1 MSSWLPSGAVA
12 RWVYLLVVV
21 ASLSLIIFA
30 RPVMSLWAERRAAV
44 ELSAGR
50 VAAAESWID
59 RARAM
64 GADDAT
70 LWILTAR
77 CHRHREQQD
86 AWERALAEAEA
97 IAPDAQATRAERR
110 MGALRWVGDR
120 SIPADE
126 LGRLVDAGVPR
137 DEASLAVAMG
147 YLVSGRFDRC
157 ERLLSLWERETG
169 VPQQPAFVRGVWAQI
184 RQEWDEASGHFGQA
198 LRHEPGHEMARAA
211 LAQLSENR
219 GDFVSAAEHFE
230 VWASRRPGDEQA
242 VLGWSRVLRRL
253 GRAGEAETVLE
264 RLGDAHRESRE
275 FHWEATQV
283 AFELGHYD
291 QVIRRL
297 GQVDLAEVGD
307 WAWLVTAA
315 TSYALEGDLPRAT
328 ALSDYESRL
337 RDRERRL
344 GVLRKRVENDPGD
357 RPAVEEFRSLVRS
370 EILPPDLSEDA
381 IERSWGQRAERK
393 GAISP
398 LFSRHCAACHGED
411 GQGLG
416 PASRHLYPPA
426 RNLRHHAYRLVSSTH
441 RLPTL
446 EDIEAV
452 IRDGIPGT
460 SMPSFAHLPG
470 EVRRELSDQ
479 VYRLRLA
486 GLVERRFQED
496 DEDDRDHR
504 HAADADAAGKWE
516 AVVTQVLS
524 QEQAVEPFGAS
535 SGRSSAAAAWLR
547 SRLDS
552 GRPLGLP
559 PPAADRP
566 AGPDRESMIGNGRR
580 LYREV
585 GCVACHGEDGRGG
598 ASLPLYNEDGSHAI
612 PRDLARE
619 PMKGGDSRAAMFTR
633 IRLGMPGTP
642 HPAHPTLTDEAVW
655 ALVAFCRS
663 LAVDG
668 DAPTTNHE
676 RFRRANRRAVHAR
689 FAEQEG

>member
-1 MSSWLPSGAVA
+1 MSSWLPPAAVA
-12 RWVYLLVVV
+12 RWAYLLVLVS
-21 ASLSLIIFA
+21 SLSLIGLA
-30 RPVMSLWAERRAAV
+30 RPLMSLRAERRAA
-44 ELSAGR
+44 EALSAGR
-50 VAAAESWID
+50 LFAAESWID
-59 RARAM
+59 RARAV
-64 GADDAT
+64 GGNDLAVRV
-70 LWILTAR
+70 LTAR
-77 CHRHREQQD
+77 IHRHREQQES
-86 AWERALAEAEA
+86 WERAVAEAEA
-97 IAPDAQATRAERR
+97 IDADAQATRAERR
-110 MGALRWVGDR
+110 MGTLRWGSDR
-120 SIPADE
+120 SIPTDE
-126 LGRLVDAGVPR
+126 LGRLIDAGVPR

-147 YLVSGRFDRC
+147 YLASGRFDRC
-157 ERLLSLWERETG
+157 ERLLSRWERETG

-198 LRHEPGHEMARAA
+198 LRHEPEHEMARAA

-219 GDFVSAAEHFE
+219 GDFDSAAEHFE
-230 VWASRRPGDEQA
+230 VWASRRPEAEQA

-264 RLGDAHRESRE
+264 RLGDAHRASRE

-297 GQVDLAEVGD
+297 GQVDLGEIREL
-307 WAWLVTAA
+307 AWLVTAA
-315 TSYALEGDLPRAT
+315 TSFALEGDLPRAT
-328 ALSDYESRL
+328 LLSDYAAGL

-344 GVLRKRVENDPGD
+344 GVLRKRVENDPTD
-357 RPAVEEFRSLVRS
+357 RPAVEEFRTLVRS

-381 IERSWGQRAERK
+381 IERSWRQRAERK
-393 GAISP
+393 DAISP

-426 RNLRHHAYRLVSSTH
+426 RNLRHDAYRLVSSTH

-486 GLVERRFQED
+486 GLVERRFQEA
-496 DEDDRDHR
+496 DEGDRDT
-504 HAADADAAGKWE
+504 ADPDRALTWD
-516 AVVTQVLS
+516 AVVTQALG
-524 QEQAVEPFGAS
+524 QDRAVDGPGPV
-535 SGRSSAAAAWLR
+535 SGRSPAAWLR
-547 SRLDS
+547 GQLGS
-552 GRPLGLP
+552 GHPLGLP
-559 PPAADRP
+559 PLADDRR
-566 AGPDRESMIGNGRR
+566 AGPDAEDRLADGRR

-585 GCVACHGEDGRGG
+585 GCVACHGDDGRGET
-598 ASLPLYNEDGSHAI
+598 SLPLSNEDGSHAI

-619 PMKGGDSRAAMFTR
+619 PMKGGDSRAAIFTR

-642 HPAHPTLTDEAVW
+642 HPAHPTLTDDEVL

-663 LAVDG
+663 LAVEEG
-668 DAPTTNHE
+668 FPATNHE
-676 RFRRANRRAVHAR
+676 RFRRSNRRAMLAR
-689 FAEQEG
+689 FADEAD